1 MPYPHVD
8 ITGSQCFDIDLKKAP
23 VSPFYTKISD
33 LNETMQDDCI
43 PSDDISI
50 TSSSSDNDSPIASA
64 RSSIL
69 FSADRSDDEDV
80 IERFNKKTSLLESQR
95 FEHNVMKPLK
105 DFNCT
110 PTIIDFK
117 DGSLQHSQTYNYVGS
132 EFPMTR
138 TIQKSGPA
146 FIVFGGCSSKAFEE
160 QVDALLAPKEPIQV
174 MVEVEVLVQREA
186 EWDEAVKRA
195 LHQAQRRSKRDAI
208 YVEN

>member
-1 MPYPHVD
+1 M
-8 ITGSQCFDIDLKKAP
+8 
-23 VSPFYTKISD
+23 SPFYTKISD

-95 FEHNVMKPLK
+95 FEHNVMKVCSLPFPNGQMLIRSRSQPLK